1 MTIFHFSTSSSFY
14 PFLAHFLF
22 KYSTLYCLSPH
33 FHIWHWFCS
42 SIYLFLEPYGH
53 FYLPRTISNERKA
66 WPMVILTMSVNAFSS
81 KRNELL
87 SACRLIAEQT
97 RQEKGCLGCRLSQD
111 IDIENVINIEET
123 WERRSYLDEHFCSD
137 IFSALLGAVKLLGE
151 THEIRINDGFQTEGL
166 EAVQAARSKEG
177 VGEQ

>member
-1 MTIFHFSTSSSFY
+1 
-14 PFLAHFLF
+14 
-22 KYSTLYCLSPH
+22 
-33 FHIWHWFCS
+33 
-42 SIYLFLEPYGH
+42 
-53 FYLPRTISNERKA
+53 
-66 WPMVILTMSVNAFSS
+66 MVILTMSVNAFSS

-111 IDIENVINIEET
+111 INIENVINIEET